1 MARNTPSG
9 PTGNGKTDV
18 ACDTC
23 VLINFLII
31 DRMDILKTLL
41 QYRFIVLDAVDV
53 EITKPRQRRHMDIAY
68 QKQIVYRAEQPSI
81 SELAVFNDLTQSMGT
96 GEAACLAAAQERGCM
111 LASDEKKAFR
121 RIAVERIG
129 GNRIIG
135 TENILVAAIKN
146 GSITVPDADEA
157 KEKLEQASY
166 KMSFSSFSQFD

>member
-1 MARNTPSG
+1 MAHNNPSG
-9 PTGNGKTDV
+9 STGNGRTDV

-31 DRMDILKTLL
+31 KRMDILKMLP

-53 EITKPRQRRHMDIAY
+53 EITKQSQRNHMVTAY
-68 QKQIVYRAEQPSI
+68 SEQIVYKADRPSV
-81 SELAVFNDLTQSMGT
+81 SELVLFEKLTRDMGK

-129 GNRIIG
+129 ENRIVG
-135 TENILVAAIKN
+135 TESILVAAIKN
-146 GSITVPDADEA
+146 GSITVRDADKA

-166 KMSFSSFSQFD
+166 KMSFSSFCQL